1 MIITDVLCPFCGD
14 LCDDIIVEV
23 ENNKIIE
30 VKEAC
35 ETGVSKMMG
44 HERIAAPM
52 IRENGKLRETTYE
65 EAINK
70 AAKILVNSLR
80 PLMYGWGSTTCEAD
94 EKGIELA
101 EELGAII
108 DNTTSVCHAPSVL
121 ALQNVGLPSCTLG
134 QIKNRA
140 DLIIYWGSNQAEAH
154 PRHMSKYTSFS
165 KGFFTQEGRK
175 GKHVMVFDVRKTTT
189 AEVAD
194 DFIQLDPGEDYRV
207 LSALRMI
214 LAGGED
220 IVPSCV
226 GGVPKEKL
234 IEIVDRMK
242 SSRFGVLFFG
252 MGLTQSRGRPYN
264 VANAISLVRDLNAHT
279 KFAVIPMRGH
289 FNVTGFN
296 QVCAWLTGFA
306 FAVDF
311 ARGQPWYNP
320 GETSSVDVLNRGECD
335 SALIVA
341 SDPAAHFPRKSVEH
355 LKKIPLIQIDPCP
368 GPTTELA
375 DVVIPVAITGIE
387 VEGTAYRMDGVPLRL
402 RKIIEPSHLSDEEI
416 LSRILSKVKE
426 MRGD

>member
-23 ENNKIIE
+23 EGNKIIE

-35 ETGVSKMMG
+35 ETGMSKMMG

-52 IRENGKLRETTYE
+52 IRENGKLVKTTYE
-65 EAINK
+65 TAITK
-70 AAKILVNSLR
+70 AAEILTNSLR

-94 EKGIELA
+94 KKGIELA
-101 EELGAII
+101 EELGAIV
-108 DNTTSVCHAPSVL
+108 DNTTSVCHAPSIL
-121 ALQNVGLPSCTLG
+121 ALQDVGLPSCTLG

-154 PRHMSKYTSFS
+154 PRHMSKYTSFT
-165 KGFFTQEGRK
+165 KGFFTKEGRK
-175 GKHVMVFDVRKTTT
+175 GKYVMVFDIRKTTT
-189 AEVAD
+189 AEVANE
-194 DFIQLDPGEDYRV
+194 FVQILPGEDYRV
-207 LSALRMI
+207 LSALRAI
-214 LAGGED
+214 LAGAGD
-220 IVPSCV
+220 VVPFSV
-226 GGVPKEKL
+226 GGVPKGKL

-242 SSRFGVLFFG
+242 NSKFGVLFFG
-252 MGLTQSRGRPYN
+252 MGLTHSRGKPYN

-289 FNVTGFN
+289 YNVLGFN
-296 QVCAWLTGFA
+296 QVCTWSTGFA

-320 GETSSVDVLNRGECD
+320 GETSTVDVLNRGECD

-355 LKKIPLIQIDPCP
+355 LARIPLIQIDPYASL
-368 GPTTELA
+368 TTELA
-375 DVVIPVAITGIE
+375 DVVLPAAIAGIE

-402 RKIIEPSHLSDEEI
+402 RKLIEPVHLSDEEI
-416 LSRILSKVKE
+416 LSRILSKVRE
-426 MRGD
+426 IRGD

>member
-1 MIITDVLCPFCGD
+1 MIITDVLCPFCGA

-23 ENNKIIE
+23 EDNKIIE

-44 HERIAAPM
+44 HERIATPM
-52 IRENGKLRETTYE
+52 IREDGKLRETTYE

-70 AAKILVNSLR
+70 TAEILVNSLR

-94 EKGIELA
+94 EKGVELA

-108 DNTTSVCHAPSVL
+108 DNTTSVCHGPSIL

-154 PRHMSKYTSFS
+154 PRHMSKYTSFP
-165 KGFFTQEGRK
+165 KGFFTKEGKK
-175 GKHVMVFDVRKTTT
+175 GKYVMVFDVRKTTT

-194 DFIQLDPGEDYRV
+194 DFIKVAPGEDYHM

-220 IVPSCV
+220 VVPSCV

-234 IEIVDRMK
+234 IEIVERMK
-242 SSRFGVLFFG
+242 NTRFGVLFFG
-252 MGLTQSRGRPYN
+252 MGLTQSKGRPYN
-264 VANAISLVRDLNAHT
+264 VANAISLVRELNAHT
-279 KFAVIPMRGH
+279 KFVIMPMRGH
-289 FNVTGFN
+289 YNVAGFN
-296 QVCAWLTGFA
+296 QVCAWTTGFA

-320 GETSSVDVLNRGECD
+320 GETSTVDVLNREECD

-355 LKKIPLIQIDPCP
+355 LANIPLIQIDPCP
-368 GPTTELA
+368 SLTTELA
-375 DVVIPVAITGIE
+375 DVVMPAAIAGIE

-402 RKIIEPSHLSDEEI
+402 RKLIEPSHLSDEEI
-416 LSRILSKVKE
+416 LSRILSKVRE
-426 MRGD
+426 LRGE

>member
-23 ENNKIIE
+23 EGNKIIE

-44 HERIAAPM
+44 HERIASPM
-52 IRENGKLRETTYE
+52 IREDGKLRKTTYE
-65 EAINK
+65 EAIDK
-70 AAKILVNSLR
+70 TAEILTNSLR

-108 DNTTSVCHAPSVL
+108 DNTTSVCHAPSIL

-154 PRHMSKYTSFS
+154 PRHMSKYTSFP

-194 DFIQLDPGEDYRV
+194 DFVQILPGEDYRV
-207 LSALRMI
+207 LSALRAI
-214 LAGGED
+214 LAGAVD
-220 IVPSCV
+220 VVPSSV

-234 IEIVDRMK
+234 VEIVNRMK
-242 SSRFGVLFFG
+242 NSKFGVLFFG
-252 MGLTQSRGRPYN
+252 MGLTQSKGKPYN

-279 KFAVIPMRGH
+279 KFAVMPMRGH
-289 FNVTGFN
+289 YNVTGIT
-296 QVCAWLTGFA
+296 QVCTWLTGFA

-311 ARGQPWYNP
+311 ARGRPWYNP
-320 GETSSVDVLNRGECD
+320 GETSTVDVLNRGECD

-355 LKKIPLIQIDPCP
+355 LAKIPLIQIDPYP
-368 GPTTELA
+368 NLTTELA
-375 DVVIPVAITGIE
+375 DVVLPAAIAGIE

-402 RKIIEPSHLSDEEI
+402 RKLIEPTHLSDEEI
-416 LSRILSKVKE
+416 LSRILGKVRE
-426 MRGD
+426 IRGD

>member
-1 MIITDVLCPFCGD
+1 MILTDVLCPFCGD

-23 ENNKIIE
+23 EGNKIID

-35 ETGVSKMMG
+35 ETGMSKMMG

-65 EAINK
+65 EAITK
-70 AAKILVNSLR
+70 AAEILTNSLR

-101 EELGAII
+101 EELGAIV
-108 DNTTSVCHAPSVL
+108 DNTTSVCHASSVL

-165 KGFFTQEGRK
+165 KGFFTKGGRK
-175 GKHVMVFDVRKTTT
+175 GKRVMVFDIRKTTT

-194 DFIQLDPGEDYRV
+194 DFVQILPGEDYRV
-207 LSALRMI
+207 LSALRAI
-214 LAGGED
+214 LAGAGD
-220 IVPSCV
+220 VVPSSV

-234 IEIVDRMK
+234 IEIVNKMK
-242 SSRFGVLFFG
+242 NSKFGVLFFG
-252 MGLTQSRGRPYN
+252 MGLTQSRGKPYN

-289 FNVTGFN
+289 YNVLGFN
-296 QVCAWLTGFA
+296 QVCAWSTGFA

-320 GETSSVDVLNRGECD
+320 GETSTVDVLNRGECD

-355 LKKIPLIQIDPCP
+355 LARIPLIQIDPHP
-368 GPTTELA
+368 SLTTELA
-375 DVVIPVAITGIE
+375 DVVLPAAIAGIE

-402 RKIIEPSHLSDEEI
+402 RKLIEPIHLSDEEI
-416 LSRILSKVKE
+416 LSRILSKVRE

>member
-1 MIITDVLCPFCGD
+1 MILTDVLCPFCGD

-23 ENNKIIE
+23 EGNRIIE

-35 ETGVSKMMG
+35 DTGVSKMMG

-52 IRENGKLRETTYE
+52 IRENGKLRKTTYE
-65 EAINK
+65 KAINK
-70 AAKILVNSLR
+70 TAEILTNSLR

-121 ALQNVGLPSCTLG
+121 AIQNVGLPSCTLG

-154 PRHMSKYTSFS
+154 PRHMSKYTSFP
-165 KGFFTQEGRK
+165 KGFFTKEGRK

-194 DFIQLDPGEDYRV
+194 DFVQIIPGDDYRV
-207 LSALRMI
+207 LSALRVI
-214 LAGGED
+214 LAGVED
-220 IVPSCV
+220 VVPSSV

-234 IEIVDRMK
+234 IEIVNRMK
-242 SSRFGVLFFG
+242 NSRFGVLFFG
-252 MGLTQSRGRPYN
+252 MGLTQSRCKPYN
-264 VANAISLVRDLNAHT
+264 VVNAISLVRELNAHT
-279 KFAVIPMRGH
+279 KFAVMPMRGH
-289 FNVTGFN
+289 YNVTGFN
-296 QVCAWLTGFA
+296 QVCAWSTGFA

-311 ARGQPWYNP
+311 AREQPWYNP
-320 GETSSVDVLNRGECD
+320 GETSTVDVLNRGECD
-335 SALIVA
+335 SALIVG

-355 LKKIPLIQIDPCP
+355 LARIPLIQIDPCP
-368 GPTTELA
+368 NLTTELA
-375 DVVIPVAITGIE
+375 DVVIPAAIAGIE

-402 RKIIEPSHLSDEEI
+402 RKLIEPTHLSDEEI
-416 LSRILSKVKE
+416 LSRILGKVRE
-426 MRGD
+426 IRGD